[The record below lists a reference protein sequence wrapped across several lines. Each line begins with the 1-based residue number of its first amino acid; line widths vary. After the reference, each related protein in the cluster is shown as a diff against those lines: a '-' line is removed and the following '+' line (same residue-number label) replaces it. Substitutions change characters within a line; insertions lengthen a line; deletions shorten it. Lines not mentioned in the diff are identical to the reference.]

1 MMQPIKNQYIL
12 ANDGLNIS
20 LPDGWKSRRVA
31 GYNLAVAPDLPL
43 HTYQGEEVS
52 YFLIGVAFHIELPA
66 LNENEMLSRLPKEF
80 NAFLNAIDFLSGN
93 FVIIRKSKD
102 SIEILNDNSASL
114 KAFYLLD
121 DSGFVRAVA
130 SDPALLSEFFALE
143 EDDSPEARY
152 FYNSVFFT
160 KNQIRLGD
168 RTQFTNVFQILPNH
182 FLDIASA
189 QSIRFFPREKKD
201 DLSLNESIDKTNYYL
216 TNVIE
221 AASRRYN
228 LKCGL
233 TAGWD
238 SRMVL
243 AATKQKKHEVLY
255 YTFYSSNKT
264 EQNKDIEIA
273 RTIADNLNLS
283 YKLIDTSVQQVNI
296 QKQELDKN
304 YCLMHSHKPR
314 LIANGFSRFDKGQDL
329 ALLGVISEIVKNYYE
344 SVIVKDGKTLAKASH
359 FELCDYVINYQ
370 QKKYEELKPLCDK
383 YGYNLKDIAHWEQ
396 DIANFAAQG
405 IQYNSFA
412 LRTFSP
418 FNSREIIKTI
428 LATPRKYRDKHCH
441 KFYSNY
447 LKKYWPELLEF
458 PINPTLKKKMI
469 VFTKK
474 VKLYNIYK
482 VLLNNVIK

>member
-1 MMQPIKNQYIL
+1 MQPIRNQYVFSR
-12 ANDGLNIS
+12 NGLNIS
-20 LPDGWKSRRVA
+20 LPEGWKIRGIA
-31 GYNLAVAPDLPL
+31 GYLLAVAPDLPL
-43 HTYQGEEVS
+43 HTYQGEQVS
-52 YFLIGVAFHIELPA
+52 YFLIGLAFHIEYPS
-66 LNENEMLSRLPKEF
+66 LNEKEILNRFPEEF

-93 FVIIRKSKD
+93 FVIIRKAKD
-102 SIEILNDNSASL
+102 SVEILNDNSASL

-121 DSGFVRAVA
+121 NTGFVDAVA
-130 SDPALLSEFFALE
+130 SDPALLKELYTLE
-143 EDDSPEARY
+143 EDNSPEAQY
-152 FYNSVFFT
+152 FYNSSFFK

-168 RTQFTNVFQILPNH
+168 RTQFRNVFQVLPNH

-189 QSIRFFPREKKD
+189 KSIRFFPREKKEES
-201 DLSLNESIDKTNYYL
+201 SLNESIDKTNYYL
-216 TNVIE
+216 TSVID

-243 AATKQKKHEVLY
+243 AATKHKKHEVLY
-255 YTFYSSNKT
+255 YTFYSSNKM

-273 RTIADNLNLS
+273 RKIAETLNLH
-283 YKLIDTSVQQVNI
+283 YKLIDTNFQQENS
-296 QKQELDKN
+296 QNQDLYQN
-304 YCLMHSHKPR
+304 YCLMHPHKPR
-314 LIANGFSRFDKGQDL
+314 LIANGFSQFDNKNDL
-329 ALLGVISEIVKNYYE
+329 ALLGVISEIAKNYYE
-344 SVIVKDGKTLAKASH
+344 SVVVKDGETLTKASH

-447 LKKYWPELLEF
+447 LKKYWPELLDF
-458 PINPTLKKKMI
+458 PVNPTLKMKMI

-474 VKLYNIYK
+474 VKLYDIYK